1 MAQHNREIEAL
12 VKPLA
17 GKWYSGAEITAAENS
32 IKTLLGKYGYA
43 RRRLIPRRILM
54 RRKSVVLHINVNAG
68 RRYSVRQIRFEGN
81 DTSRDAV
88 LRREMRQMEG
98 AWLNDEKVEQG
109 KTRLDRTGFLKPS
122 TSRSFR

>member
-1 MAQHNREIEAL
+1 
-12 VKPLA
+12 
-17 GKWYSGAEITAAENS
+17 
-32 IKTLLGKYGYA
+32 
-43 RRRLIPRRILM
+43 
-54 RRKSVVLHINVNAG
+54 LHINVNAG

-109 KTRLDRTGFLKPS
+109 KRGWIVPDF
-122 TSRSFR
+122 